1 MKAFAGYAH
10 GMKKH
15 SRKCLNTMGNTLGT
29 FLAMFSDVA
38 A

>member
-1 MKAFAGYAH
+1 MKAFAGYAY

-15 SRKCLNTMGNTLGT
+15 FRKCLNTMGNILGT
-29 FLAMFSDVA
+29 FLAMFPDVA